1 MLNKLKEGIVWVEM
15 IYSDNTRKLF
25 RSTLNV
31 EILKELT
38 QSDLLNLEDGLYDI
52 DKKKMVALEGSIKV
66 HENKVEL
73 NEIDAFIGRFI

>member
-15 IYSDNTRKLF
+15 IYPDDTKKVF

-31 EILKELT
+31 DILKELT
-38 QSDLLNLEDGLYDI
+38 QADLLNLEDGLYDV
-52 DKKKMVALEGSIKV
+52 DRKKMVALEGSLRV